1 MKTAI
6 SLPNEV
12 FEAAEHLAQ
21 ELGVSRSRLYASA
34 VAEFVARHR
43 SDDVT
48 ERLNAVYREADA
60 SLDPV
65 LAEIQSLSLS
75 RGAW

>member
-6 SLPNEV
+6 SLPDEV
-12 FEAAEHLAQ
+12 FEAAENLAQ

-43 SDDVT
+43 DDDIT
-48 ERLNAVYREADA
+48 ERLNAVYRDAEAA
-60 SLDPV
+60 LDPV
-65 LAEIQSLSLS
+65 LDEIQSRTLS
-75 RGAW
+75 RDEW